1 VVARVL
7 SNQIIISSVVKA
19 SKNGASLSSKFIT
32 TKHGLPKVI
41 HFSKSIE
48 LSLCYALFFFEATA
62 QKLVQRDFSSLLSQS
77 TSDKLFIQKLNIYSR
92 FMQRRKSP
100 AVGIDPKLQQKSNPR
115 PKTVSRLSERK

>member
-1 VVARVL
+1 
-7 SNQIIISSVVKA
+7 
-19 SKNGASLSSKFIT
+19 
-32 TKHGLPKVI
+32 VI